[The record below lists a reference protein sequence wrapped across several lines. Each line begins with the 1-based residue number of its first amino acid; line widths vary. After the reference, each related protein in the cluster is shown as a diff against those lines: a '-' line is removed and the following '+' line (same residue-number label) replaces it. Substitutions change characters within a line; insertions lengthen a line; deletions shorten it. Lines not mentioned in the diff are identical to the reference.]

1 MRTVAATVAVIISFS
16 VFGCKSESAKTGE
29 NAAPKGEVIAEVNGT
44 PITSDQF
51 NKELK
56 GLPPQLQGLAQS
68 VEGKKQL
75 LDTMIT
81 QQIILQQAKKDG
93 LDKSKEVADQL
104 ADLKDKVVV
113 QAYLKKK
120 LENIATISDADLQ
133 KMYEQNKER
142 FRTGDQIKASHILVK
157 TDKEAQDVED
167 QLKKGA
173 SFEDLAKK
181 YSIDSSASRG
191 GDLGWFSKG
200 SMVPDFEKAAFGLKE
215 GQVSAP
221 VKTQFGYHIIKVTG
235 KRPAGILPFSEVKD
249 QLKAAALPEKQQEA
263 FKKLKDDLRKDAK
276 VTIKEDALKNIPAPS
291 DKGAAGMPAS
301 K

>member
-16 VFGCKSESAKTGE
+16 VFGCKSESAKSGE
-29 NAAPKGEVIAEVNGT
+29 SSAPKGEVIAEVNGT

-68 VEGKKQL
+68 AEGKKQL
-75 LDTMIT
+75 LDTLVT

-104 ADLKDKVVV
+104 AELKDKVVI

-120 LENIATISDADLQ
+120 LENAVAISDADLQ

-181 YSIDSSASRG
+181 VSIDSSASRG

-276 VTIKEDALKNIPAPS
+276 VTIKEDAIKNIPAPS
-291 DKGAAGMPAS
+291 DKGAAGIPAS